1 MGATMRSSSRK
12 DPRTTNARRLRR
24 EATPAEKRLWLH
36 LKQMELPG
44 GHFRRQAPM
53 GPYFA
58 DFVHFDC
65 KLVIEL
71 DGGQHGLP
79 HAADHDARRTA
90 YLETQGFRV
99 LRFWNHELTENLDG
113 VVETIFRAIHDTTNP
128 TGTTSC

>member
-1 MGATMRSSSRK
+1 MADSRR
-12 DPRTTNARRLRR
+12 DPRTVNARRLRR
-24 EATPAEKRLWLH
+24 DTTPAEKRLWQH

-58 DFVHFDC
+58 DFVHFGI

-79 HAADHDARRTA
+79 EAAAHDARRTA
-90 YLETQGFRV
+90 YLEAQGFRV
-99 LRFWNHELTENLDG
+99 LRFWNHELTDNLDG
-113 VVETIFRAIHDTTNP
+113 VVETIFRAVHSNP
-128 TGTTSC
+128 TGATSC